1 MRHRRRTVYRGVSL
15 SKCLIIGYGNPD
27 REDDGVAWHIL
38 KALGER
44 FGRISQMDA
53 SSDDISA
60 IDFGELQHRD
70 DAPDLMGELQLMPE
84 IAETIA
90 AYDKVCFV
98 DAHTGAYPHDVT
110 VTPLHAEFQ
119 SSPFTHH
126 LTPETCLDLAKVAY
140 GHSPQGLVIS
150 VRGFRFGFE
159 HTLSAE
165 TAALAGEAVE
175 KIVAWVKEQ

>member
-1 MRHRRRTVYRGVSL
+1 L

-38 KALGER
+38 KSLGER
-44 FGRISQMDA
+44 FGRILEDA
-53 SSDDISA
+53 SLEDISA

-70 DAPDLMGELQLMPE
+70 DTPDLMGELQLMPE
-84 IAETIA
+84 ISETIA

-126 LTPETCLDLAKVAY
+126 MTPETCLELAKAAF
-140 GHSPQGLVIS
+140 GHAPVGMVIS
-150 VRGFRFGFE
+150 VRGYQFGFE
-159 HTLSAE
+159 RTLSAE
-165 TAALAGEAVE
+165 TAALADEAVE
-175 KIVAWVKEQ
+175 KIVAWAKE